1 MGLDSDWTQHA
12 LVLHLAVTW
21 YLVGLIW
28 VIQRVQYPAMEY
40 VDPEPDRAR
49 VAEKQ
54 HCDRIFWVVGPMML
68 LEGSLAG
75 WLLLVSFETGAW
87 QLPSLGMFLLVVTWA
102 STAMVQMPLHD
113 RILKGPDTHA
123 QRRLVSTNW
132 IRTVAWSLRGAI
144 ALAMVV
150 LEHN

>member
-1 MGLDSDWTQHA
+1 
-12 LVLHLAVTW
+12 
-21 YLVGLIW
+21 
-28 VIQRVQYPAMEY
+28 
-40 VDPEPDRAR
+40 
-49 VAEKQ
+49 
-54 HCDRIFWVVGPMML
+54 
-68 LEGSLAG
+68 
-75 WLLLVSFETGAW
+75 
-87 QLPSLGMFLLVVTWA
+87 LVVIWA

-132 IRTVAWSLRGAI
+132 IRTVAWTLRGAI

>member
-1 MGLDSDWTQHA
+1 
-12 LVLHLAVTW
+12 
-21 YLVGLIW
+21 
-28 VIQRVQYPAMEY
+28 
-40 VDPEPDRAR
+40 
-49 VAEKQ
+49 
-54 HCDRIFWVVGPMML
+54 ML
-68 LEGSLAG
+68 
-75 WLLLVSFETGAW
+75 
-87 QLPSLGMFLLVVTWA
+87 
-102 STAMVQMPLHD
+102 QMPLHD